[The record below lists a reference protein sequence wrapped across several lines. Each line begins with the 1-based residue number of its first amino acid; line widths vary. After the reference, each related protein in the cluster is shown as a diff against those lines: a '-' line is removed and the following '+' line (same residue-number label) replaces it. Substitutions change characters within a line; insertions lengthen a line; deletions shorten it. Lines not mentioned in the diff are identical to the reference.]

1 MASFKLNIAH
11 VTGCPPPKTLA
22 DALEEFGLPES
33 EEFGV
38 LQHSA
43 TSEAVF
49 GTIIRRTQQA
59 VQKIDAENKEVTS
72 SPVEKVTLYPFGVK
86 PSTGVLEVYAGSAA
100 GIEQVGNFF
109 AGCLA
114 LPTVVEAIEL
124 DIPSAIEKL
133 TKTAQRFQLRGL
145 RVNEYAHNSYML
157 GVYAPKF
164 LDSAHGMEFMEK
176 YSQFIANAQVRF
188 QGPSG
193 KVNVTLTPKASFAFS
208 CNEDDQPTV
217 QSVLRKLV

>member
-11 VTGCPPPKTLA
+11 ITGCPPPKTLA
-22 DALEEFGLPES
+22 AALEEFGLPES

-38 LQHSA
+38 LQFSA

-49 GTIIRRTQQA
+49 GTVVRRTQQA
-59 VQKIDAENKEVTS
+59 VQRVDPESKEVTS
-72 SPVEKVTLYPFGVK
+72 TAVEKVTLYPFGVK
-86 PSTGVLEVYAGSAA
+86 PSTGVLEVYAGS
-100 GIEQVGNFF
+100 GTGLEQVGNFF

-114 LPTVVEAIEL
+114 LPTAVEQIEL

-133 TKTAQRFQLRGL
+133 TKAVQRFQLKGI
-145 RVNEYAHNSYML
+145 RVNDYAHNSYML

-164 LDSAHGMEFMEK
+164 LDSTHGMEFMEQ
-176 YSQFIANAQVRF
+176 YSQFIASAAVRF

-193 KVNVTLTPKASFAFS
+193 KVSVTLTPKTNFAFS

-217 QSVLRKLV
+217 QSILRKLV